1 MTQQDTD
8 QQGTDQ
14 SRNLPKRELGT
25 QGLEAG
31 AIGLGTMGMTMAY
44 GAGDEPGG
52 IATIRRA
59 YELGVTLFDTAELYG
74 MGTGSNEQLLGRAV
88 KDFRDDIV
96 IATKFGFDMDAPQ
109 NAAGM
114 ALNSRPDH
122 IREVTENSL
131 RHLGTDY
138 IDVLYQHRV
147 DPDVPIEDVAGTVG
161 ELIAE
166 GKVRYLGLSEAGPDI
181 LRRAHAVHPVSV
193 LQTEYSVF
201 ERAVEAEVLPV
212 VRELGIGFVP
222 YSPLGRG
229 FLTGAVK
236 PAAEYPQD
244 DMRSWDDRWQP
255 GNYEKNLAAI
265 RELTALADTKGIT
278 ATQLAL
284 AWLLAQGDDIV
295 PIPGTRSPQ
304 RLAENVAAAQAT
316 LTPQDLAR
324 VQEILPR
331 GAAGSRYPEAI
342 MPSW

>member
-1 MTQQDTD
+1 MTQHNKNAQ
-8 QQGTDQ
+8 
-14 SRNLPKRELGT
+14 KRKLGT
-25 QGLEAG
+25 QGLEVG

-44 GAGDEPGG
+44 GAADEAGG

-59 YELGVTLFDTAELYG
+59 YELGVTLFDTAEMYG

-88 KDFRDDIV
+88 KDFRDEIV
-96 IATKFGFDMDAPQ
+96 IATKFGFDLSDPQ
-109 NAAGM
+109 NVGV
-114 ALNSRPDH
+114 ALDSRPEH

-131 RHLGTDY
+131 RHLGTDH

-166 GKVRYLGLSEAGPDI
+166 GKVRYFGLSEAGPDI
-181 LRRAHAVHPVSV
+181 IRRAHAVHPVSV

-201 ERAVEAEVLPV
+201 ERAVEAEVLPL
-212 VRELGIGFVP
+212 VRGLGIGFVP

-229 FLTGAVK
+229 FLTSTVK
-236 PAAEYPQD
+236 PAAEYPAD

-255 GNYEKNLAAI
+255 GNYERNLAAI
-265 RELTALADTKGIT
+265 RELTALADARGIT
-278 ATQLAL
+278 VTQLAL

-295 PIPGTRSPQ
+295 PIPGTRNPQ
-304 RLAENVAAAQAT
+304 RLAENVAAADIT
-316 LTPQDLAR
+316 LTPENLAR
-324 VQEILPR
+324 VQEILPH
-331 GAAGSRYPEAI
+331 GAAGSRYPDAM